1 MEIDIR
7 QCFAKWM
14 GVFLVLGVV
23 LPVNAAYYPSMVYGP
38 KVSLSSGVT
47 YQTANH
53 ASPLWS
59 IHIVEIDM
67 TNPNVELVPVHKQ
80 ATALE
85 RTSAMAAR
93 SDAVAAFNAGFF
105 NTASPFQSVSY
116 TLKDG
121 RVYSNSG
128 GNFSAIG
135 FTGNHQS
142 EVYRMKI
149 ASGNVPENAANWSK
163 VVDAIAGIGSFYN
176 TGGVATVDKE
186 GRDAAFADARHPR
199 TMMGFRRVSPPR
211 VWLVAVDGRQ
221 TALSVGMTFTEQA
234 QFMADLGAEES
245 INLDGGGSTT
255 AWVRGQVV
263 NSPSDGSERSV
274 ATAWIV
280 APYTTVDDADANA
293 ALTGPWTYMP
303 LAERFRSSSPTA
315 TGPSGGSTARW
326 SPNLAVDGRY
336 KIHAWWTA
344 GTNRPANAPYIV
356 THREGATLVPVDQ
369 RVNGG
374 SWQLLGTFNLTAAP
388 GAASVSISN
397 TVEGTI
403 SADAVRFVRVSELVP
418 RWRRPVGSFAWFQ
431 NDNNMRAC
439 TINQATGNVIA
450 ASYTAGSGGVY
461 VLSNTDGSVVR
472 QLGGSA
478 AVAGSLSFTGAAST
492 RTGKIFVTSLVT
504 AAGTDNHKVYY
515 WPSETAGAPV
525 VLTGSAPGR
534 VGDSV
539 DAYEDPSGNITV
551 LVAGNQ
557 TAAPATL
564 LKYYYSASSGTWTPS
579 TVTVTGSTATGLRS
593 VAIKQTGTATY
604 EIWLKASTGAIRRFT
619 SAGAYIGTG
628 NTPGTT
634 LLSNYY
640 FGRDPG
646 GSATVEYYVAGP
658 YSGSAAVGLFNPADG
673 FSLETVTETMANSNG
688 NASGGYGV
696 GGVGGRLFVAAGITN
711 NHITLYESAEPAL
724 YLPGTPS
731 AVDGWEMY

>member
-1 MEIDIR
+1 MQTNIR
-7 QCFAKWM
+7 QRFAKWL
-14 GVFLVLGVV
+14 GVLLVLGVV
-23 LPVNAAYYPSMVYGP
+23 CPAGAAYYPAMVYGP
-38 KVSLSSGVT
+38 KVPIASGVT

-105 NTASPFQSVSY
+105 NTASPYQSVSY

-128 GNFSAIG
+128 GNYSAIG

-142 EVYRMKI
+142 EMYRMKI
-149 ASGNVPENAANWSK
+149 AGGNVPENAANWSK

-186 GRDAAFADARHPR
+186 GRDAAFADSRHPR
-199 TMMGFRRVSPPR
+199 TMIGFRRASPPR

-221 TALSVGMTFTEQA
+221 ASLSVGMTFTEQA
-234 QFMADLGAEES
+234 RFMADLGAEES
-245 INLDGGGSTT
+245 LNLDGGGSTT

-293 ALTGPWTYMP
+293 ALTGPWTYLP

-315 TGPSGGSTARW
+315 TGPSGTSTARW
-326 SPNLAVDGRY
+326 SPNLAVNGRY
-336 KIHAWWTA
+336 KVFAWWAA
-344 GTNRPANAPYIV
+344 GTNRPGNAPYIV
-356 THREGATLVPVDQ
+356 THRDGATLVPVDQ
-369 RVNGG
+369 RINGG
-374 SWQLLGTFNLTAAP
+374 SWRSLGTFNFTAGP
-388 GAASVSISN
+388 GASSVSISN

-403 SADAVRFVRVSELVP
+403 SADAVRFVRMRELVP
-418 RWRRPVGSFAWFQ
+418 RWRKPVGSFPWFQ

-461 VLSNTDGSVVR
+461 VLSNNDGSVAR

-478 AVAGSLSFTGAAST
+478 ALAGSLSFTGAAST

-504 AAGTDNHKVYY
+504 AAGTDNHSVYY

-534 VGDSV
+534 VGDSM

-564 LKYYYSASSGTWTPS
+564 LKYYFSASAGTWTAS
-579 TVTVTGSTATGLRS
+579 SLAVTGSTATGLRNVS
-593 VAIKQTGTATY
+593 IKQTGAATY
-604 EIWLKASTGAIRRFT
+604 EIWLKATTGAIRRFT

-628 NTPGTT
+628 ATPGAS

-640 FGRDPG
+640 FGRDPV
-646 GSATVEYYVAGP
+646 GSATVQYFVTGN
-658 YSGSAAVGLFNPADG
+658 YSGTANVDLFNPSDG
-673 FSLETVTETMANSNG
+673 FSLESVSETMANNNG
-688 NASGGYGV
+688 NASGGIGV
-696 GGVGGRLFVAAGITN
+696 GGAGGRLFVAAGITN
-711 NHITLYESAEPAL
+711 NHIVLYESAEPAL
-724 YLPGTPS
+724 YLPGTPAS
-731 AVDGWEMY
+731 VDGWEMY